1 MRITAR
7 ALIFTLFL
15 CNAVLAAQDIRVCFE
30 GGKCIQA
37 EIADRD
43 ESRRKG
49 LMFCEKLPQD
59 AGMLFVF
66 EGEARPSFW
75 LKNVKFPLDIIWI
88 DENKT
93 VVGINTECLPC
104 QENCASIVS
113 EFPVRYVLEV
123 NAGFVDENK
132 IKVGDKVIF

>member
-1 MRITAR
+1 MRIPVKT
-7 ALIFTLFL
+7 LIFTLFL
-15 CNAVLAAQDIRVCFE
+15 CHAVLAAQDIRVCFE

-37 EIADRD
+37 EIADSD

-49 LMFCEKLPQD
+49 LMFREKLPQD

-66 EGEARPSFW
+66 EREVRASFW

-88 DENKT
+88 DKNKT
-93 VVGINTECLPC
+93 IVGINAGCLPC
-104 QENCASIVS
+104 QENCPSIVS

-123 NAGFVDENK
+123 NAGWVKANRIQINDRVNF
-132 IKVGDKVIF
+132 